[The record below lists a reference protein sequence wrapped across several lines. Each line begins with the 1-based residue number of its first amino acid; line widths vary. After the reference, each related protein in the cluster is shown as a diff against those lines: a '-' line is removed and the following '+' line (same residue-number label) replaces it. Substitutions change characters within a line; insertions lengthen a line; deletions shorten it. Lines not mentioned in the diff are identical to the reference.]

1 MKPNARKVGQK
12 SDSQKDNP
20 GLNVQD
26 SYGTVPASSSA
37 SCFCHP
43 GVPYLDLSIFR
54 EAGVKSLI
62 KKRSKDMYRLLQ
74 DVRFDGKYH
83 RVKCVK
89 SPGWVCC
96 WDLAVRVEFF
106 GKMQGVAI
114 YPKRKVLKSEKKIV
128 YRFLILVNPYE
139 LWEEELVSKFWNI
152 QERLEYLIARILF
165 HECIHV
171 MIALGKI
178 LPAGFGE
185 TDIFL
190 EFRKILE
197 TANSE
202 KLGAER
208 REVQFRLWNLAVFG
222 SSDEVDEEG
231 LLRCVLE
238 IYEFLLNEKYSI
250 QKTGKAFGCPMGN
263 KRVAGKYSWMAAVKA
278 GGSRQVE
285 KKVWETESRRLRRAL
300 VTFFDT
306 IDRESRPEW
315 KKLPEIK
322 PEKNKD

>member
-1 MKPNARKVGQK
+1 
-12 SDSQKDNP
+12 
-20 GLNVQD
+20 
-26 SYGTVPASSSA
+26 
-37 SCFCHP
+37 
-43 GVPYLDLSIFR
+43 
-54 EAGVKSLI
+54 
-62 KKRSKDMYRLLQ
+62 MYRLLQ
-74 DVRFDGKYH
+74 DVRFDGKYY

-89 SPGWVCC
+89 STGWICC

-106 GKMQGVAI
+106 GKIQGVTI
-114 YPKRKVLKSEKKIV
+114 YPKRKVLKAEKRIV
-128 YRFLILVNPYE
+128 YKSLILVNPYE

-152 QERLEYLIARILF
+152 QARLEYLIARILF

-190 EFRKILE
+190 EFRKVLE

-202 KLGAER
+202 KLSPER
-208 REVQFRLWNLAVFG
+208 WEVQFRLWNLAVFG
-222 SSDEVDEEG
+222 SSDEADEEE
-231 LLRCVLE
+231 LLRRVLE
-238 IYEFLLNEKYSI
+238 IYEFLLNEKYST

-263 KRVAGKYSWMAAVKA
+263 NRVAGKYSWIAAVKA

-285 KKVWETESRRLRRAL
+285 KNVWETESRRLRRAL
-300 VTFFDT
+300 IMLFDA
-306 IDRESRPEW
+306 IDRESRPER

-322 PEKNKD
+322 PQKNKD